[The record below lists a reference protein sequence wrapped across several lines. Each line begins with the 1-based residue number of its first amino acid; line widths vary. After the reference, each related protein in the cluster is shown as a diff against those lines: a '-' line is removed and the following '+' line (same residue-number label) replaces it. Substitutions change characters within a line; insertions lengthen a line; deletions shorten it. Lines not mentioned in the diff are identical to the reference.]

1 MGRLLYYSKLS
12 FQAPKEVI
20 PQKIF
25 VSRSLLMNSL
35 HVMEL
40 TKKCRNT
47 SSHPRQFRN
56 IKLYAFKVQ
65 IVCYYATSWQL
76 IFILFYSFPKE
87 PCVTPGDNET
97 VANVDDFP
105 VVDLECSQPLSNGAS
120 AFVGENSEKLVC
132 IPEATSIDTEDV
144 TDLSCSHDDMSV
156 KTCQPTGMCEK
167 GTQRPLVSS
176 VPYKELCERRKL
188 EWRYEVIDTMNNAAL
203 KFVCYEKKDVPDFI
217 NETVKSKKW
226 STTFWAFF

>member
-1 MGRLLYYSKLS
+1 MGRLGYYSKLS

-20 PQKIF
+20 PQKSF
-25 VSRSLLMNSL
+25 VLRSLLIAFINSL
-35 HVMEL
+35 HVMKL

-56 IKLYAFKVQ
+56 IKSYAFKLQ
-65 IVCYYATSWQL
+65 IVCYYPTSWQL

-87 PCVTPGDNET
+87 HCVTPCDNET
-97 VANVDDFP
+97 VADVDDFP
-105 VVDLECSQPLSNGAS
+105 VVDLECSQPLLNGAS

-144 TDLSCSHDDMSV
+144 TDLSCSHDGICV
-156 KTCQPTGMCEK
+156 KTCQPTGICKK
-167 GTQRPLVSS
+167 GTQRPLASS

-188 EWRYEVIDTMNNAAL
+188 ECRTEVIDTMNKAAL
-203 KFVCYEKKDVPDFI
+203 KFVCYEKKDVPDFGWCFI
-217 NETVKSKKW
+217 YRI
-226 STTFWAFF
+226 

>member
-1 MGRLLYYSKLS
+1 M
-12 FQAPKEVI
+12 
-20 PQKIF
+20 
-25 VSRSLLMNSL
+25 
-35 HVMEL
+35 
-40 TKKCRNT
+40 T
-47 SSHPRQFRN
+47 
-56 IKLYAFKVQ
+56 
-65 IVCYYATSWQL
+65 
-76 IFILFYSFPKE
+76 
-87 PCVTPGDNET
+87 PCDNQT
-97 VANVDDFP
+97 VADVDDFP
-105 VVDLECSQPLSNGAS
+105 VVHLECSQPLLNGAS

-167 GTQRPLVSS
+167 GTQRPLASS
-176 VPYKELCERRKL
+176 VPYKELCESRKL
-188 EWRYEVIDTMNNAAL
+188 EWRHEVIDTMNNAAL

>member
-1 MGRLLYYSKLS
+1 MK
-12 FQAPKEVI
+12 
-20 PQKIF
+20 
-25 VSRSLLMNSL
+25 
-35 HVMEL
+35 L

>member
-1 MGRLLYYSKLS
+1 MKLT
-12 FQAPKEVI
+12 E
-20 PQKIF
+20 
-25 VSRSLLMNSL
+25 
-35 HVMEL
+35 
-40 TKKCRNT
+40 KCRNT

-56 IKLYAFKVQ
+56 IKLYAFKLQ
-65 IVCYYATSWQL
+65 IVCYYPTSWQL

-105 VVDLECSQPLSNGAS
+105 VVDLECSQPLLNGAS

-144 TDLSCSHDDMSV
+144 TDLSCSHDDISV
-156 KTCQPTGMCEK
+156 KTCQPTDMCEK
-167 GTQRPLVSS
+167 GTQRPLASS

-188 EWRYEVIDTMNNAAL
+188 
-203 KFVCYEKKDVPDFI
+203 
-217 NETVKSKKW
+217 
-226 STTFWAFF
+226 